1 MEPSQLTGSLLTPR
15 VGWACGTIRR
25 GAAHADQNL
34 RCQDAFHISQGAVSG
49 RAYFCAAVADGHGDS
64 RHDLS
69 DIGAALAVQ
78 VATQELIKLRDA
90 HDTPDEP
97 RLRRSFQDDVGR
109 IVTRRWRAA
118 VAEDAAARLET
129 QLLPE
134 AQEMLP
140 VRYGTTLLLSLITEQ
155 SVLLGQLGDGDIVWL
170 RADGHF
176 DQPFA
181 SSEPAIGT
189 ETDSLCSSEA
199 TLRWQTTSFDRGQG
213 GTLFLASDGVENCFA
228 DERGLQDY
236 LRHVST
242 SSGLQSSP
250 INSPVGWTSCPLKAV
265 GMTSRWWRS
274 ESTTSSRRVDV
285 PPVRIQVLET
295 GFILPRPRETRTT
308 DG

>member
-1 MEPSQLTGSLLTPR
+1 MTHTTP
-15 VGWACGTIRR
+15 
-25 GAAHADQNL
+25 
-34 RCQDAFHISQGAVSG
+34 
-49 RAYFCAAVADGHGDS
+49 
-64 RHDLS
+64 
-69 DIGAALAVQ
+69 
-78 VATQELIKLRDA
+78 
-90 HDTPDEP
+90 PDEP

-109 IVTRRWRAA
+109 IVTRRLRAA

-134 AQEMLP
+134 VQEALP

-155 SVLLGQLGDGDIVWL
+155 SVLLGQLGDGDMVWL

-213 GTLFLASDGVENCFA
+213 GTLFLASDGVGNCFA

-236 LRHVST
+236 LRQLAARFDQFGPAVVADQ
-242 SSGLQSSP
+242 LP
-250 INSPVGWTSCPLKAV
+250 GWLDQLSAQGCRDDITLVAI
-265 GMTSRWWRS
+265 RLNNI
-274 ESTTSSRRVDV
+274 E
-285 PPVRIQVLET
+285 L
-295 GFILPRPRETRTT
+295 
-308 DG
+308 